1 MLIKLFGWVDP
12 EGGVVVDSIEEVDG
26 VGVAE
31 ADAAVGGGGAESVF
45 VVGAVDVDV
54 AVVCVDVVAG
64 VEAGFEAAEPEDAG
78 AD

>member
-1 MLIKLFGWVDP
+1 MKLFGWVDP
-12 EGGVVVDSIEEVDG
+12 EGCAVVDFIEEVDG

-31 ADAAVGGGGAESVF
+31 AYAAVGGWGAESVF

-54 AVVCVDVVAG
+54 TVVGVDVVAG